1 MHLSG
6 PAEQPL
12 LNEFEVLRELL
23 PFEGA
28 RVLELGC
35 GAAEKTRLIAERTGV
50 AQIVAAEVDAIQHAR
65 NLAISDLPKVEFRSF
80 GAEAIEA
87 PDASFDI
94 VLMFKSLHHV
104 PIARMDQALLEIHRV
119 LRPGGLA
126 YISEPVF
133 AGEFNGVLRLF
144 HDESV
149 VRREAFAAVERAVQK
164 GLLTLAEERFFRNP
178 LKLASFA
185 QFEQGVLNV
194 THTEHR
200 ITPELLERIRARFE
214 GYRGPDGWF
223 FEIPN
228 RVDLLRRPVEPAA
241 AASR

>member
-1 MHLSG
+1 MNTATIAMRIEG
-6 PAEQPL
+6 PAAQPL

-23 PFEGA
+23 PFDGA

-50 AQIVAAEVDAIQHAR
+50 AEIVAAEVDSIQHAR
-65 NLAISDLPKVEFRSF
+65 NLAITDLPKVSFRAF
-80 GAEAIEA
+80 GAEAIDA

-94 VLMFKSLHHV
+94 VLLFKSLHHV
-104 PIARMDQALLEIHRV
+104 PMPLLDQALAEIRRV
-119 LRPGGLA
+119 LKPGGLA
-126 YISEPVF
+126 YVSEPVF
-133 AGEFNGVLRLF
+133 AGEFNEVLRLF

-149 VRREAFAAVERAVQK
+149 VRRAAFAAVERAVQS
-164 GLLTLAEERFFRNP
+164 GALELVEERFFRNP

-200 ITPELLERIRARFE
+200 VTPELLERIRAKFE
-214 GYRGPDGWF
+214 SYRGPEGWR
-223 FEIPN
+223 FEVPN
-228 RVDLLRRPVEPAA
+228 RVDLLRRPL
-241 AASR
+241 

>member
-1 MHLSG
+1 MNTATTVMRIEG
-6 PAEQPL
+6 PVEQPL

-23 PFEGA
+23 PFAGA

-50 AQIVAAEVDAIQHAR
+50 AEIVAAEVDLIQHR
-65 NLAISDLPKVEFRSF
+65 KNLAIADLPKVAFRSF

-104 PIARMDQALLEIHRV
+104 PVPLMDQALAEIRRV
-119 LRPGGLA
+119 LKPGGLA

-133 AGEFNGVLRLF
+133 AGEFNEVLRLF

-149 VRREAFAAVERAVQK
+149 VRRAAFAAVERAVQG
-164 GLLTLAEERFFRNP
+164 GLLELAEERFFRNP

-200 ITPELLERIRARFE
+200 VTPDLLARIRAKFE
-214 GYRGPDGWF
+214 RYSGPNGFF
-223 FEIPN
+223 FEVPN
-228 RVDLLRRPVEPAA
+228 RVDLLRRPG
-241 AASR
+241 